1 MPAAL
6 DHLVLAV
13 PHLED
18 AVLDLARRTGVQPVS
33 GGAHPG
39 RGTRNALV
47 GLTWQGERRCYL
59 ELLAPDPDQP
69 PVAPE
74 DTMLGLGALGA
85 EFVPRLHAWAVRPR
99 DLDVTLAAAAA
110 AGVDTGRPV
119 RAGRDLPDGTR
130 LAWRLAVPQPLGHGG
145 VQPFLISWDGPHP
158 TDGSMPTLELVEL
171 AVDHP
176 DPEAVTRDL
185 AALDVGVEVHLGPQP
200 RLHAVLDSPEGRVEL
215 GECCRGR
222 W

>member
-13 PHLED
+13 PDLER
-18 AVLDLARRTGVQPVS
+18 AVLDLARRTGVQPVA
-33 GGAHPG
+33 GGTHPG

-47 GLTWQGERRCYL
+47 GLTWGGRRRSYL
-59 ELLAPDPDQP
+59 ELLGPDPDQP
-69 PVAPE
+69 RVAPK

-85 EFVPRLHAWAVRPR
+85 DFVPRLHAWAVRPD
-99 DLDVTLAAAAA
+99 DLDATLRAA
-110 AGVDTGRPV
+110 AGAGIDAGRPTEA
-119 RAGRDLPDGTR
+119 RRELPDGTR

-145 VQPFLISWDGPHP
+145 VQPFLIDWDGPHP
-158 TDGSMPTLELVEL
+158 TDGSLPMLELVEL

-176 DPEAVTRDL
+176 DPGAVTRDL
-185 AALDVGVEVHLGPQP
+185 AVLDVEVEVHHGPEP
-200 RLHAVLDSPEGRVEL
+200 RLHAVLGSPEGRLEL
-215 GECCRGR
+215 GECCRGA

>member
-13 PHLED
+13 PHLEG

-33 GGAHPG
+33 GGSHPG

-74 DTMLGLGALGA
+74 ETMLGLGALGA
-85 EFVPRLHAWAVRPR
+85 EFVPRLHAWAVRTR
-99 DLDVTLAAAAA
+99 DLDATLAAAAA
-110 AGVDTGRPV
+110 AGVDTGRAV

-130 LAWRLAVPQPLGHGG
+130 LAWRLAVPRPLAHGG
-145 VQPFLISWDGPHP
+145 VQPFLIAWDGPHP

-176 DPEAVTRDL
+176 DPQAVERAL
-185 AALDVGVEVHLGPQP
+185 AVLDVDVEVHHGPHP
-200 RLHAVLDSPEGRVEL
+200 RLHAVLDSPEGLVEL
-215 GECCRGR
+215 GECCRDR